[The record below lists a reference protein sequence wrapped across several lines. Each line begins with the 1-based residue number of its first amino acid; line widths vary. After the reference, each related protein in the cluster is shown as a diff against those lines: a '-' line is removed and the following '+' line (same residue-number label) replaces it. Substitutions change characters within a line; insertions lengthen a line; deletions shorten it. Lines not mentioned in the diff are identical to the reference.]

1 MNTEE
6 KKVNLMDKKHVIT
19 EVNTNVNSKANE
31 DALFSYRSNIEMLEQ
46 TLQIA

>member
-1 MNTEE
+1 MKTEE

-19 EVNTNVNSKANE
+19 NVDTHIDVKENDSLYE
-31 DALFSYRSNIEMLEQ
+31 YRSNIEMLEQ

>member
-1 MNTEE
+1 MKTEE

-19 EVNTNVNSKANE
+19 EVNTNANSKESE

>member
-1 MNTEE
+1 MKTQE

-19 EVNTNVNSKANE
+19 QVDTHIESQQNDSIY
-31 DALFSYRSNIEMLEQ
+31 DYRSNIEMLEQ

>member
-1 MNTEE
+1 MKTEE

-19 EVNTNVNSKANE
+19 NVDTHIDSNE
-31 DALFSYRSNIEMLEQ
+31 NDSIYEYRSNIEMLEQ